1 MNYCSNVAELTATEA
16 AVLALLA
23 IEGERSRYD
32 LMKSVTHA
40 IGYVWAPAKTQLYAL
55 LPRLAER
62 GLATSRTVREGA
74 RPEKKLYQITSTG
87 RSALKS
93 WLADQPESAEAFY
106 LRLFVGGL
114 TTPDVL
120 VRQVKWFRN
129 HAATQ
134 LEEYQAIEPTNT
146 RQGNDAFHYY
156 LLRLGIERSEH
167 LLRWSDWVLEELE
180 AA

>member
-1 MNYCSNVAELTATEA
+1 
-16 AVLALLA
+16 VLALLA

-32 LMKSVTHA
+32 LMKSLSKA

-55 LPRLAER
+55 LPKLAER

-74 RPEKKLYQITSTG
+74 RPEKKLFRITDAG
-87 RSALKS
+87 RGELDQ
-93 WLADQPESAEAFY
+93 WLAAEPESPETFY

-114 TTPDVL
+114 VPPDVL
-120 VRQVKWFRN
+120 VQHVEWFREKT
-129 HAATQ
+129 AAQ
-134 LEEYQAIEPTNT
+134 LDEYRTIEPTNT
-146 RQGNDAFHYY
+146 RTDNDFFHYF

-167 LLRWSDWVLEELE
+167 LLRWSDWVLDELE

>member
-1 MNYCSNVAELTATEA
+1 MAQLNATEA

-32 LMKSVTHA
+32 LMKSVTRA
-40 IGYVWAPAKTQLYAL
+40 IGYVWAPAKTQLYTL

-74 RPEKKLYQITSTG
+74 RPEKKLYRITSAG
-87 RSALKS
+87 RAALES
-93 WLADQPESAEAFY
+93 WLGDEPESAEAFY

-114 TTPDVL
+114 VAPGVL
-120 VRQVKWFRN
+120 ARHVEWFRD
-129 HAATQ
+129 HTAAQ
-134 LEEYQAIEPTNT
+134 LEVYREIEPTNT

>member
-1 MNYCSNVAELTATEA
+1 MASLTATEA

-32 LMKSVTHA
+32 LMKSLSKA
-40 IGYVWAPAKTQLYAL
+40 IGYIWAPAKTQLYAL
-55 LPRLAER
+55 LPRLADR

-74 RPEKKLYQITSTG
+74 RPEKKLYRITTAG
-87 RSALKS
+87 RSALDE
-93 WLADQPESAEAFY
+93 WLAAEPESAEAFY

-114 TTPDVL
+114 VAPDVL
-120 VRQVKWFRN
+120 ARHVEWFRD
-129 HAATQ
+129 HTAAQ
-134 LEEYQAIEPTNT
+134 LEEYQEIEPTNT
-146 RQGNDAFHYY
+146 RQGNDLFHYY

>member
-1 MNYCSNVAELTATEA
+1 MAQLNATEA

-32 LMKSVTHA
+32 LMKSLSKA

-55 LPRLAER
+55 LPRLADR

-74 RPEKKLYQITSTG
+74 RPEKKLYRITTAG
-87 RSALKS
+87 RSALDE
-93 WLADQPESAEAFY
+93 WLAAEPESAEAFY

-114 TTPDVL
+114 VAPDVL
-120 VRQVKWFRN
+120 VGHVTWFRD
-129 HAATQ
+129 HTTAQ